1 MFVNESPCEW
11 TAGAIFSVVSTV
23 VLGSC
28 CAQDI
33 TALNQEEKFTS
44 VSVSVSENTK
54 NRITGTQFS

>member
-1 MFVNESPCEW
+1 MER

-23 VLGSC
+23 VLESC

-44 VSVSVSENTK
+44 VSESEKTQNTESLEHSFHDLVK
-54 NRITGTQFS
+54 N